1 MIRDQE
7 ALCHILEVAHRAW
20 LRDLSDRL
28 ATVRLPDASVWEHS
42 SAARYLEEEFAPR
55 FRREAGAVNAVADRL
70 PPAEAVRLWAL
81 GELIEFLR
89 IYLAGLVQLAQSG
102 AAFARLANK
111 LLRAFECWCGEVEAI
126 VAALPAEVV
135 GPDLIRRF
143 EQLPD
148 GADMVMQREF

>member
-7 ALCHILEVAHRAW
+7 TLCHELAAAHRAW
-20 LRDLSDRL
+20 LRDLSERL
-28 ATVRLPDASVWEHS
+28 APVRLPDPSVWERS

-55 FRREAGAVNAVADRL
+55 FRRETGAVNAAADRL
-70 PPAEAVRLWAL
+70 PTAEAVRLWAL

-89 IYLAGLVQLAQSG
+89 MYLAGLVALPQRG
-102 AAFARLANK
+102 AAFARLVNK
-111 LLRAFECWCGEVEAI
+111 LLRAFEYWCGEVEAV
-126 VAALPAEVV
+126 VAALPAEAV

-148 GADMVMQREF
+148 GADATVPA